1 MRRLL
6 APHTLI
12 LLRLSLL
19 AVVVFAGAEGA
30 KALPKEAEDGFSKN
44 ASKTFAAGAPD
55 PRVPSSPLIE
65 REDSNEDRSGNDI
78 PVPAKPNIDIK
89 IPAVAG
95 FEQIANMK
103 PMKEVLKRMITADV
117 PVMFQTMM
125 MVENGAATGYIG
137 SMNTVGSLLSNTIQA
152 SQHQMELLR
161 AMDPTGGKE
170 RDYVDSAYISLTQK
184 NQKSWPAALWFA
196 SGDKVVEAP
205 QKFDQFQK
213 NDNPT
218 GSNVADETKTQAEQ
232 QPGTGPKNEVKLSSV
247 LFRPLMNPSSAE
259 AAWAEYDLS
268 EAFLDWVGDMKT
280 TQEQT
285 AEYASRT
292 LPEPQLARKFQ
303 NRSTTGS
310 DEEQP
315 ANVYELFQQ
324 ETVKEV
330 WKHLHEVLKTYCEF
344 KQKKDNYSKQIFE
357 KKKPSEAISEKKESW
372 EKIHSMDIKPSI
384 NLIDQLFKLFMGRR
398 NIEEVKCGQTFKGDE
413 STLPTK
419 ASAAEASGS
428 TFDSCEDNPK
438 ECLRNA
444 VLYRITKF
452 IAESQVNYYYRWM
465 WEALYPRLSH
475 PAHQEEL
482 EALFCKNL
490 GLGWPCDPGTEFS
503 MRIDINRV
511 SWIEFSNRLSKFAQ
525 GQGGATVFKPS
536 ADMSTLGAA
545 GSVAM
550 GNGSGGK

>member
-1 MRRLL
+1 MRKLL
-6 APHTLI
+6 APHTLV

-19 AVVVFAGAEGA
+19 ALVVFAGGRGA
-30 KALPKEAEDGFSKN
+30 KALPQDANDAWSNNAE
-44 ASKTFAAGAPD
+44 KTIESGAPN
-55 PRVPSSPLIE
+55 PLVPASGLIE
-65 REDSNEDRSGNDI
+65 KEDSYEDRSANDA
-78 PVPAKPNIDIK
+78 PVPPRPNIDIK
-89 IPAVAG
+89 IPPVAG

-137 SMNTVGSLLSNTIQA
+137 SMNTVGSLLSNTLQA

-170 RDYVDSAYISLTQK
+170 RDYATSAYISLTQK

-196 SGDKVVEAP
+196 TGDKVNEAP
-205 QKFDQFQK
+205 ENFEKFEK
-213 NDNPT
+213 NENPT
-218 GSNVADETKTQAEQ
+218 GSNVADQTQTQAEQ
-232 QPGTGPKNEVKLSSV
+232 ANATGPKKEVVLSEV
-247 LFRPLMNPSSAE
+247 LFPQMRRPPSAE
-259 AAWAEYDLS
+259 VAWAESDLKQ
-268 EAFLDWVGDMKT
+268 AFLNWVGDMKT
-280 TQEQT
+280 TQEQM
-285 AEYASRT
+285 AEYATRT
-292 LPEPQLARKFQ
+292 LPEPQPAVRFRDRQ
-303 NRSTTGS
+303 SSGS
-310 DEEQP
+310 NEEQP
-315 ANVYELFQQ
+315 ANVYELFHK

-357 KKKPSEAISEKKESW
+357 KKKPSEAIYEKKESW

-384 NLIDQLFKLFMGRR
+384 NLVDQLFKLFMGRR
-398 NIEEVKCGQTFKGDE
+398 NIEEVKCSTFKGDE
-413 STLPTK
+413 STMPTK
-419 ASAAEASGS
+419 ESAAQASGS
-428 TFDSCEDNPK
+428 TFDSCETNPK
-438 ECLRNA
+438 QCLRNV

-482 EALFCKNL
+482 ETLFCKNL

-503 MRIDINRV
+503 VRIDTNRV

-550 GNGSGGK
+550 GNGGGGK